1 MISDFLTWNFSAKIR
16 VSQNINFPHTFS
28 LNRFFMRPQKIL
40 CNLKYMGRWFLT
52 YDFETS
58 DVWLED
64 IFDDFQTLCMRW
76 SWWWSSSKGPR
87 DFVKRKRDGSPVTN
101 SMQRTEVCCSVNL
114 HHHWKAVLISIHFCE
129 SVNSRF
135 DMEMQL
141 ATQCLEITQ
150 NVALDFSNFGIFN

>member
-1 MISDFLTWNFSAKIR
+1 
-16 VSQNINFPHTFS
+16 
-28 LNRFFMRPQKIL
+28 
-40 CNLKYMGRWFLT
+40 MGRWFLT

-101 SMQRTEVCCSVNL
+101 SMQRTEVCNCSVNL

-141 ATQCLEITQ
+141 STQCLKITQ
-150 NVALDFSNFGIFN
+150 NVAFEFSNFGIFNQFFVWYDCLIASLKCKRSSLRSQFWMRLFHLKCTTVIC